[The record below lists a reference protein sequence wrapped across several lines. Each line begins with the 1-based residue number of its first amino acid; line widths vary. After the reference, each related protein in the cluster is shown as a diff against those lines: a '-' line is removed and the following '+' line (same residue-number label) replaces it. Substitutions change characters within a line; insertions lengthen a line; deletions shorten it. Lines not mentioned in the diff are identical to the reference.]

1 MLPVSAVPSADLK
14 RDLASEGF
22 KFGRIGFKM
31 RSEGKNGAGRNFDAD
46 CRGRSRGMFFLC
58 VSTTGIDGV
67 VFKSE
72 CKNITAK
79 NCFLCYNKVCI
90 L

>member
-31 RSEGKNGAGRNFDAD
+31 RSEGKNGARLING
-46 CRGRSRGMFFLC
+46 
-58 VSTTGIDGV
+58 
-67 VFKSE
+67 
-72 CKNITAK
+72 
-79 NCFLCYNKVCI
+79 
-90 L
+90 